1 VVPAVQRRN
10 NNCAMICTQ
19 GDLDR
24 RVMYELIQS
33 HGKTD
38 VYLFFA
44 GLVKDY
50 GRVIE
55 HWVTEGK
62 WSQAIDV
69 LNRQV
74 SPLPNYQGVS
84 GC

>member
-1 VVPAVQRRN
+1 MLTVFLQP
-10 NNCAMICTQ
+10 
-19 GDLDR
+19 DLDR
-24 RVMYELIQS
+24 KVMYELIQS

-44 GLVKDY
+44 GLARDY

-55 HWVTEGK
+55 HWVTESK
-62 WSQAIDV
+62 WAQAIDV

-74 SPLPNYQGVS
+74 CIKLDYVCACG
-84 GC
+84 

>member
-1 VVPAVQRRN
+1 
-10 NNCAMICTQ
+10 
-19 GDLDR
+19 
-24 RVMYELIQS
+24 MYELIQS

-44 GLVKDY
+44 GLVRDH

-55 HWVTEGK
+55 HWVTEEQWK
-62 WSQAIDV
+62 RAIDV

-74 SPLPNYQGVS
+74 RTAKGHR
-84 GC
+84 